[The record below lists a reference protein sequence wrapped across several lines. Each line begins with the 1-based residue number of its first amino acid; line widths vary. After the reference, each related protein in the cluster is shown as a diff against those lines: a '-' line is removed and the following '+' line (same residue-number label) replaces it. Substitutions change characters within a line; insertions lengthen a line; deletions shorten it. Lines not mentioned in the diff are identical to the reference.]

1 MPAWIVSEKR
11 FSDTLNVL
19 PMILMDSHIF
29 DYKQLTKSDREK
41 KIDEILDEI
50 QFVGGEA
57 TVIWHQRVFDNDYNW
72 GNEYQYLLEGIQA
85 RGLQ

>member
-1 MPAWIVSEKR
+1 MPAWIAPEKR
-11 FSDTLNVL
+11 FSDKLHIL
-19 PMILMDSHIF
+19 PMVLMDSHIF
-29 DYKQLTKSDREK
+29 DYKQLEKSDREK

-72 GNEYQYLLEGIQA
+72 GNEYQYLLKGMQA

>member
-1 MPAWIVSEKR
+1 
-11 FSDTLNVL
+11 
-19 PMILMDSHIF
+19 MI
-29 DYKQLTKSDREK
+29 EK

-72 GNEYQYLLEGIQA
+72 GNEYQYLLKGMQA